1 MLFLINK
8 LCMSDKESKPVDEK
22 NKNTDK
28 EKKPSIFCL
37 WVKNVFTWIIR
48 FFLNYV
54 WIGIVLLLISIVL
67 EIENPTTTRHYLINI
82 TILVFNYVGIAII
95 ISAIFSFASGTSAFI
110 DQIRGLLESIVI
122 KRNFLNNIDSAS
134 KKDVLKTLIQPS
146 IAETNNYPNI
156 GNFYGFFID
165 KALDINKKNVRSNY
179 TVMSRAYFDKT
190 KNKIAIEG
198 KYSYRLYPSVD
209 GYGDITIGLDEAM
222 PDNKC
227 TFLSISSPTGH
238 MQTFKEEDFK
248 YEKNVKEGKPTR
260 ECKIVINDY
269 ENMKNCNHLDVDL
282 NVQEYGEDHWIL
294 LTFKALQPT
303 DGFRFYLRCDDDL
316 FIKDYSVFV
325 VGAKYDVQ
333 HNLSNSNKEI
343 TITCN
348 QWINEGSGLSLVVG
362 GSHLT

>member
-1 MLFLINK
+1 
-8 LCMSDKESKPVDEK
+8 MSDKESKPVDEK

-179 TVMSRAYFDKT
+179 TVMSRALNCTGF
-190 KNKIAIEG
+190 
-198 KYSYRLYPSVD
+198 V
-209 GYGDITIGLDEAM
+209 GD
-222 PDNKC
+222 
-227 TFLSISSPTGH
+227 F
-238 MQTFKEEDFK
+238 
-248 YEKNVKEGKPTR
+248 
-260 ECKIVINDY
+260 
-269 ENMKNCNHLDVDL
+269 
-282 NVQEYGEDHWIL
+282 
-294 LTFKALQPT
+294 
-303 DGFRFYLRCDDDL
+303 
-316 FIKDYSVFV
+316 FI
-325 VGAKYDVQ
+325 
-333 HNLSNSNKEI
+333 
-343 TITCN
+343 
-348 QWINEGSGLSLVVG
+348 
-362 GSHLT
+362 

>member
-1 MLFLINK
+1 MNDEI
-8 LCMSDKESKPVDEK
+8 SKPRK
-22 NKNTDK
+22 FWNW
-28 EKKPSIFCL
+28 I
-37 WVKNVFTWIIR
+37 KNVFNWTIS

-67 EIENPTTTRHYLINI
+67 EIENPTANRDYLINI
-82 TILVFNYVGIAII
+82 TILVCNYIGVAII

-110 DQIRGLLESIVI
+110 DKIRGLLESIVI
-122 KRNFLNNIDSAS
+122 RRNFLNNIDSAS
-134 KKDVLKTLIQPS
+134 KKEVLKTLIQPS

-179 TVMSRAYFDKT
+179 TIMSRAYFDKE

-227 TFLSISSPTGH
+227 TFLSISTPTGH
-238 MQTFKEEDFK
+238 LKTFKEEDFK
-248 YEKNVKEGKPTR
+248 YVNNTKEGKPTR
-260 ECKIVINDY
+260 ECKIIINEY
-269 ENMKNCNHLDVDL
+269 EEMKKCNHLDVDL
-282 NVQEYGEDHWIL
+282 NVQEYGEDHCIL

-316 FIKDYSVFV
+316 LIKDYSVFV

-333 HNLSNSNKEI
+333 HNISNSNKEI

>member
-1 MLFLINK
+1 M
-8 LCMSDKESKPVDEK
+8 
-22 NKNTDK
+22 
-28 EKKPSIFCL
+28 
-37 WVKNVFTWIIR
+37 
-48 FFLNYV
+48 
-54 WIGIVLLLISIVL
+54 
-67 EIENPTTTRHYLINI
+67 
-82 TILVFNYVGIAII
+82 
-95 ISAIFSFASGTSAFI
+95 
-110 DQIRGLLESIVI
+110 
-122 KRNFLNNIDSAS
+122 
-134 KKDVLKTLIQPS
+134 IQPS

-179 TVMSRAYFDKT
+179 TVMSHAYFDKT

-227 TFLSISSPTGH
+227 TFLSISSPTGY
-238 MQTFKEEDFK
+238 MQTFKEDDFK
-248 YEKNVKEGKPTR
+248 YENNTKEGKPTR

-269 ENMKNCNHLDVDL
+269 EKMRDCNHLDVDL

-303 DGFRFYLRCDDDL
+303 DGFRFYLRCDDNL
-316 FIKDYSVFV
+316 SIKDYSVFV

-333 HNLSNSNKEI
+333 HNLSNSDKEI